1 MPPPHDRNGDAQGV
15 QQRLDPRSGRDEH
28 RIDGDLPGSG
38 RDAGDPAAGQLERQR
53 LGSGE
58 QLDPGRDRPADE
70 AVDDAM
76 LIGPAV
82 GRAEPGTSESAAG
95 KHRPAPC
102 YFVRVQKLA
111 VDAETVLEPH
121 VRSERGGLLLGSCQ
135 EQVADRAEE
144 RIDAVALRELI
155 PGLGAQLRQPDME
168 FGSELLAYASA
179 VER

>member
-58 QLDPGRDRPADE
+58 QLDPGRDRATDE

-82 GRAEPGTSESAAG
+82 GRAEPGTSEAATG
-95 KHRPAPC
+95 ERRPALSDL
-102 YFVRVQKLA
+102 VRVQKLA
-111 VDAETVLEPH
+111 VDAEAVLKPH
-121 VRSERGGLLLGSCQ
+121 MRSERGGLLRGSRQ

-144 RIDAVALRELI
+144 RIDTVALRELV
-155 PGLGAQLRQPDME
+155 PGLGAQLRQPDIE
-168 FGSELLAYASA
+168 LGSELLADASA